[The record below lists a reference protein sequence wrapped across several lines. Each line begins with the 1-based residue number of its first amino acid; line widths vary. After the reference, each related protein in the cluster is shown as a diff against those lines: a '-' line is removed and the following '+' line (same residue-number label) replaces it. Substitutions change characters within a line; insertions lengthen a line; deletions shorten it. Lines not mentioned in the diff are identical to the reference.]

1 MMTTKQRIEKLEKQ
15 SKPEVKLTWKEFIS
29 MDDETSVRYDAEL
42 KARGEMTWAEFIAG
56 KDLEGIGN
64 VNQKTN
70 NKKT

>member
-15 SKPEVKLTWKEFIS
+15 SKPQVKLTWKEFITA
-29 MDDETSVRYDAEL
+29 DAETLARYDAEL
-42 KARGEMTWAEFIAG
+42 KARGEMTWAEFISG
-56 KDLEGIGN
+56 KDLEGIVN